1 MFSKLKFQ
9 HIVTLAILS
18 CLILQVIRKDHAS
31 ELVMSEGF
39 PFHTVAGFFSDWSSL
54 HGLKLLF
61 SLWVCILD
69 ISLKRDAYRVI

>member
-9 HIVTLAILS
+9 DIVTLAKLS

-39 PFHTVAGFFSDWSSL
+39 PFHNVGGFFSDWSALHDLKPFLSL
-54 HGLKLLF
+54 CVY
-61 SLWVCILD
+61 S
-69 ISLKRDAYRVI
+69 